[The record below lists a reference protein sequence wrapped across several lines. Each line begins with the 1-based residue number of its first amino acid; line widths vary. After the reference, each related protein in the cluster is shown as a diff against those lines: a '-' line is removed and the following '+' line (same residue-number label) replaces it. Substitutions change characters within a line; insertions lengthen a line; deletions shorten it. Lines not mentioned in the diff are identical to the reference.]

1 MAPLSVRF
9 RLYVAGQGPNSR
21 LAIANLAALCETYL
35 PGQHQVEIVD
45 VFEHP
50 ARALE
55 DGVLLT
61 PQLAILSA
69 SPVQMIIGNLSHTEV
84 LLKALDL
91 PREAL

>member
-1 MAPLSVRF
+1 MTANSYRF

-21 LAIANLAALCETYL
+21 LAIANLTALCDAYL
-35 PGQHQVEIVD
+35 PGRHQVEIVD

-50 ARALE
+50 DRALE

-61 PQLAILSA
+61 PQLVILSA

-84 LLKALDL
+84 LLQALQL